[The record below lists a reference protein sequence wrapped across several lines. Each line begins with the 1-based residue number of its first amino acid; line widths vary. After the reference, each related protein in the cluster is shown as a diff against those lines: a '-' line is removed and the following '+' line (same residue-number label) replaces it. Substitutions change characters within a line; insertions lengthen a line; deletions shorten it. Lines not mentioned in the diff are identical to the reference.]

1 MVRVYDI
8 KQKEIINEIDG
19 GRLGYISDVEI
30 DMENGKILKIIVPG
44 KAKFLG
50 IFGRDME
57 YQIPWEKIKKIG
69 EDIILVEIDVEK
81 HLIQSDY

>member
-30 DMENGKILKIIVPG
+30 DLENGRITKIIVPG

-50 IFGRDME
+50 VFGRDME

-81 HLIQSDY
+81 HLVQSDY